1 MIKYLIF
8 IFGILLLGIVF
19 WRPSPAV
26 VREPNEIT
34 VTIPEGYTVKQIAE
48 VFEKSNLF
56 LKSEFLNLHQIDEGY
71 LFPDTYKFF
80 KNTTP
85 QKVAEKMKN
94 NFDIKT
100 AEFLPEL
107 SRQKK
112 SLKDIIIMA
121 SIIEKEVPNP
131 QDRKIVSG
139 ILWKRIER
147 GIGLQVDASLMYI
160 LGKTSAELT
169 QDDLKINS
177 PYNTYKYKGLPKVPI
192 SNPGKNAIEAA
203 VFPQTSPYLFYLSD
217 NDGITRYA
225 RNFEEHKN
233 NKFKYLQ

>member
-1 MIKYLIF
+1 M
-8 IFGILLLGIVF
+8 GIVF
-19 WRPSPAV
+19 LRPSPVA

-34 VTIPEGYTVKQIAE
+34 ITIPEGYTVKQIAK
-48 VFEKSNLF
+48 VFENNNLF
-56 LKSEFLNLHQIDEGY
+56 LKGEFLSLYETDEGY

-85 QKVAEKMKN
+85 QKVSEKMKN
-94 NFDIKT
+94 NFDIKV
-100 AEFLPEL
+100 AEFLPEIA
-107 SRQKK
+107 RQKK
-112 SLKDIIIMA
+112 SLNDIIIMA
-121 SIIEKEVPNP
+121 SIIEKEVHNP
-131 QDRKIVSG
+131 EDRKIVSG

-177 PYNTYKYKGLPKVPI
+177 LYNTYKYKGLPAGPI

-203 VFPQTSPYLFYLSD
+203 IFPQTSPYLFYLSD